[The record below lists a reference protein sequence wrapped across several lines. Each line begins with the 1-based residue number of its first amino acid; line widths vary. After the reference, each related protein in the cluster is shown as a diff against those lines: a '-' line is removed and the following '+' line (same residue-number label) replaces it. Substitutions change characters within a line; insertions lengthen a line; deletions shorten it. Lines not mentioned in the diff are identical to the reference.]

1 MKFFLINLFDR
12 LKAWTLKWSHSRH
25 MAAALFFIAFIEASF
40 FPIPPDILLV
50 AILLINAEK
59 WWFYA
64 ILTMAGSVFGSLLG
78 YFIGW
83 ALYSTLGVYIINA
96 YNLQATVDLIGLQ
109 YSKHAFLTIFAGTL
123 VFIPF
128 KIFTISAGLFR
139 VPILPMLLAAV
150 LGRGIRYFGEAYL
163 IKIFGKRISDL
174 ALKYFKI
181 ISIIIGLA
189 AIAAFL
195 TFKFL
200 L

>member
-1 MKFFLINLFDR
+1 MKIFILDVFEK

-25 MAAALFFIAFIEASF
+25 MAAALFFIAFIESSF

-64 ILTMAGSVFGSLLG
+64 GLTMAGSVIGSLLG

-83 ALYSTLGVYIINA
+83 ALYSTVGVYIITT
-96 YNLQATVDLIGLQ
+96 YNLQATVNLIGAQ
-109 YSKHAFLTIFAGTL
+109 YSNHVFLTIFAGTL
-123 VFIPF
+123 IFIPF

-150 LGRGIRYFGEAYL
+150 LGRSIRYFGEAYL
-163 IKIFGKRISDL
+163 IKLFGKRISDL

-181 ISIIIGLA
+181 VSIVIGLA

-195 TFKFL
+195 AFKFL
-200 L
+200 F

>member
-1 MKFFLINLFDR
+1 MKIFVFRIWESLR
-12 LKAWTLKWSHSRH
+12 LWTLKWSHSRH

-50 AILLINAEK
+50 AILMINAER

-64 ILTMAGSVFGSLLG
+64 GLTMAGSVIGSFLG

-83 ALYSTLGVYIINA
+83 ALYSTVGVYVVNT
-96 YNLQATVDLIGLQ
+96 YHLQSTVDLIGLQ
-109 YSKHAFLTIFAGTL
+109 YSKHVFLTVFAGTL

-139 VPILPMLLAAV
+139 VPILPMLLAAI
-150 LGRGIRYFGEAYL
+150 LGRGLRYFGEAYL
-163 IKIFGKRISDL
+163 IKLFGKRISDL

-181 ISIIIGLA
+181 VSIVIGLA

-195 TFKFL
+195 AIKFL
-200 L
+200 F